1 MIKQQLKI
9 TAVCVCTAGTR
20 KSLLNACLTSLMQQ
34 ELPAL
39 NSMVII
45 VIDNSV
51 RGEVESIVKDDGIFD
66 NNLVFY
72 RENRQ
77 GIPFARN
84 AAIREAISLNV
95 DYIAFIDDDEI
106 APTNWLLR
114 LILGV
119 TVNKADVIVGE
130 VGRCESLEE
139 AIKSSSDYQAIND
152 LKNLTQVKT
161 AVTSNVL
168 LKTELVL
175 PPLSIDFDEKMVFG
189 GSDREFFMRAVLA
202 GKKIVFDKGN
212 VVFET
217 WPQSRR
223 EVSYLLMRWLRY
235 GVSFNY
241 RYSKNLHP
249 AKAYTFIWLM
259 CFYKILG
266 APIKLLMLPIRRIW
280 DKRSL
285 RRLIGVSVA
294 DIAYGL
300 GCIVPFIG
308 IKLNKYY

>member
-34 ELPAL
+34 ELPSL
-39 NSMVII
+39 NSMIII

-51 RGEVESIVKDDGIFD
+51 NGEVESTVKNDGIFD
-66 NNLVFY
+66 DNFVFY
-72 RENRQ
+72 REKRQ

-84 AAIREAISLNV
+84 AAIHEAVGVNA

-106 APTNWLLR
+106 APLNWLSR
-114 LILGV
+114 LIIGI
-119 TVNKADVIVGE
+119 NANGADVIVGE

-139 AIKSSSDYQAIND
+139 AIKSSSDYHALND

-202 GKKIVFDKGN
+202 GKKIVFDKSN

-241 RYSKNLHP
+241 RYRKNLP
-249 AKAYTFIWLM
+249 PTKAYIFIWSM
-259 CFYKILG
+259 CFYKLLM
-266 APIKLLMLPIRRIW
+266 APIKLVVAPIRRIW

-285 RRLIGVSVA
+285 RRLIGMSVA

-300 GCIVPFIG
+300 GCIAPFIG